1 MGRDFSDKLY
11 TLFIQRTKEVVLKD
25 ELPMK
30 DERIVFC
37 APSDLQVRLYRHIIQ
52 QPDFVLLSQSNGPC
66 ECGVNRKFFFEYQ
79 QLKTDDE
86 RLEYQ
91 RRHKKDIVTRS
102 KCCFKIPRS
111 NDSEDGINPGAVLW
125 RQMHPDGVACPGP
138 KPMCPYCITFAAMDI
153 LYKLSSHVALLQ
165 VEAPLDYYGIGS
177 VERKKAEH
185 KLERAKH
192 FLPPDVVQSLPG
204 GYIRHDGMMNDH
216 FSLSGKMAVL
226 HKLLQIMYRQQG
238 RVLLFS
244 ASTKMLDLIQNYVK
258 SEGYTHLRMDGST
271 TTDKR
276 KELVDEFQG
285 GSSKCFIFLLSTKA
299 MGLGL
304 NLTEANFVIIFDV
317 DWSVCC

>member
-1 MGRDFSDKLY
+1 
-11 TLFIQRTKEVVLKD
+11 VLKD
-25 ELPMK
+25 ELPTK

-52 QPDFVLLSQSNGPC
+52 QPDFVLLSQANGPC
-66 ECGVNRKFFFEYQ
+66 DCGVNRKFFLEYQ

-86 RLEYQ
+86 RVEYQ
-91 RRHKKDIVTRS
+91 RRHKADIETRAQ
-102 KCCFKIPRS
+102 CCFKIPRS
-111 NDSEDGINPGAVLW
+111 NASEDGIDPDAVLW
-125 RQMHPDGVACPGP
+125 RQKHPDGEGCDQ
-138 KPMCPYCITFAAMDI
+138 CPYCITFSALHI

-165 VEAPLDYYGIGS
+165 VEALPDHYAIGS
-177 VERKKAEH
+177 AERKKAEH

-204 GYIRHDGMMNDH
+204 GYIRDDGIMNDH
-216 FSLSGKMAVL
+216 FSLSGKMKVL
-226 HKLLQIMYRQQG
+226 HQLLQIMNRQQG

-244 ASTKMLDLIQNYVK
+244 ASTQSLDLIQNYVK

-271 TTDKR
+271 STDKR
-276 KELVDEFQG
+276 KELVDEFKR
-285 GSSKCFIFLLSTKA
+285 GSSKCFIFLLSTRA

-317 DWSVCC
+317 EWSVCCLFFLFVLK